1 VGDRSSLRQ
10 GEREGVS
17 GILTVGF
24 NGWLDGGA
32 RPMAVSSGGGEFR
45 SVCGD
50 LEHGGAELRV
60 ARVVEVDA

>member
-1 VGDRSSLRQ
+1 
-10 GEREGVS
+10 
-17 GILTVGF
+17 VGF